1 MVNYRSFEPNL
12 YEMTKKIILKNEK
25 KFKSMKN
32 RALGMSKAVELQV
45 GDIVSWKTWSINLET
60 SEFDD
65 KEGLL
70 LEILEENRL
79 ENVVL
84 IAKILPFGSSEYEF
98 IPLFSLTKS
107 T

>member
-1 MVNYRSFEPNL
+1 
-12 YEMTKKIILKNEK
+12 MTKKIVLKDEK

-32 RALGMSKAVELQV
+32 RALGMSKAIELKV
-45 GDIVSWKTWSINLET
+45 GDIVSWKTWSFDLQTEV
-60 SEFDD
+60 FDD

-79 ENVVL
+79 ENIVL

-107 T
+107 TKRN